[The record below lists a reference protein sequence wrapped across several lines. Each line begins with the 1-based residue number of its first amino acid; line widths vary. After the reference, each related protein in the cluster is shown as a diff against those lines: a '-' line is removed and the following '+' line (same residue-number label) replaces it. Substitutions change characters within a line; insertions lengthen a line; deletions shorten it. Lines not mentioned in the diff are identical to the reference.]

1 MLLSNLV
8 LVNHWLHLSA
18 AALLAGGMVFLV
30 EILRPVLGRN
40 SYVSGIDILANE
52 VHDRFRKYVGIVIGV
67 IILTGITNSLNGVI
81 TGIEADLSSGYKTVI
96 RIKVLLA
103 IALFIIYGVN
113 AFLIKEPKGDKDE
126 GCSCVMQPPV
136 YKRILQVIALI
147 LVFTIL
153 LLAVSLGFYK

>member
-30 EILRPVLGRN
+30 AILRPVLVRN
-40 SYVSGIDILANE
+40 SSVSGIDIMANE

-67 IILTGITNSLNGVI
+67 IILTGIINALNGVI
-81 TGIEADLSSGYKTVI
+81 TGIEVDLSSGYKTVI

-136 YKRILQVIALI
+136 YKRILQVIALV

-153 LLAVSLGFYK
+153 LLVSLLGFYK